1 MNTTK
6 IAPKACTEKQAA
18 MMRKIRQSPFI
29 AENGGW
35 SDASAETWSTDV
47 CSDRSDAAVI
57 GSLIKKGF
65 IRGNFQGTSEA
76 TIRFTDAGREWTAAD
91 VAADEV
97 VGDAMAKACGFTAAP
112 AEAKKIEAVVASV
125 AQDETA
131 AERAEQAAHRAERER
146 ERLAHREEGVRESH
160 ERLAYPAGETHECRT
175 CGGLGDSAD
184 GEPDDGGC
192 EDCGGSGRRPG
203 SAITAKPDA
212 LTLGLAE
219 LKAELRATVKARAA
233 AEADVV
239 AAERVLAL
247 RRLAATNAAADVQ
260 VLIGQVFALARRIAE
275 RESALRRAAFG
286 PASSGSCD
294 PGRCSPASQAP
305 ALRGTN
311 TGATAAAEKA
321 PQEIKLCSRK
331 SSPASRP

>member
-1 MNTTK
+1 MKT
-6 IAPKACTEKQAA
+6 PKTHA
-18 MMRKIRQSPFI
+18 I
-29 AENGGW
+29 
-35 SDASAETWSTDV
+35 SAYRNDHS
-47 CSDRSDAAVI
+47 
-57 GSLIKKGF
+57 
-65 IRGNFQGTSEA
+65 
-76 TIRFTDAGREWTAAD
+76 
-91 VAADEV
+91 
-97 VGDAMAKACGFTAAP
+97 ACGA
-112 AEAKKIEAVVASV
+112 IVYI
-125 AQDETA
+125 
-131 AERAEQAAHRAERER
+131 
-146 ERLAHREEGVRESH
+146 EEGVRESH

-275 RESALRRAAFG
+275 RESKTRCYSDHDEDIRTK
-286 PASSGSCD
+286 GSCD
-294 PGRCSPASQAP
+294 YCRDV
-305 ALRGTN
+305 
-311 TGATAAAEKA
+311 A
-321 PQEIKLCSRK
+321 PQG
-331 SSPASRP
+331 AGAVA